1 MYNLSKKILFCIMLL
16 DRGELWYIFEKRW
29 YKSCFC
35 DYKVNFNDKGLV
47 FGMMGVV
54 GGGVSVGYDGCSG
67 RGVLRVIYGI
77 FFVIYK
83 LNI

>member
-54 GGGVSVGYDGCSG
+54 GEGGG
-67 RGVLRVIYGI
+67 
-77 FFVIYK
+77 
-83 LNI
+83 

>member
-54 GGGVSVGYDGCSG
+54 GGGGVSVGYDGCSG
-67 RGVLRVIYGI
+67 RGVLRVIYGL
-77 FFVIYK
+77 FFFCN
-83 LNI
+83 L